1 MSKNRI
7 YLDHAATTPLLPE
20 VRHYLS
26 DVMTHYYGN
35 PSSTHA
41 EGRASRS
48 LIEESRKVIAKHLGC
63 NTSELFFTSSGSE
76 SNNLILKG
84 AVSKLG
90 VRRII
95 STKIEHSCCLQTFN
109 WLQTHKNVKLDF
121 LSVDTHGHIHMDE
134 LEDLLKKEEGRTLV
148 SLMHVNNELGTQ
160 LDLNLIGQ
168 LCKSYNALFHSDT
181 VQGIGFA
188 KYDLLTLPVDFL
200 SGSAHKFYAPKG
212 CGFVYIRNTHL
223 LEPQVHGGSQER
235 NMRAGTE
242 NLYGIAAMSFALD
255 LCYQQFDSRMQ
266 SLNELKS
273 RFIKGLFEIVP
284 GAEFNSPETF
294 CSPKIANIQFPWYE
308 GNELMNILFDIEGLS
323 VSAGSAC
330 SSGTEKGSH
339 VISEIRPEHSGKAV
353 RFSFAHF
360 TKPEEIDRSLEIVAH
375 CLKGKYS

>member
-20 VRHYLS
+20 VRHYLTDLMS
-26 DVMTHYYGN
+26 QYYGN

-48 LIEESRKVIAKHLGC
+48 LIEESRKAISRHIGC

-76 SNNLILKG
+76 SNNLILKS
-84 AVSKLG
+84 AVSTMG

-109 WLQTHKNVKLDF
+109 WLKSNQNVSLEF
-121 LSVDTHGHIHMDE
+121 LTVDAHGRIQLDE
-134 LEDLLKKEEGRTLV
+134 LESLLKQDKGQTLV
-148 SLMHVNNELGTQ
+148 SLMHVNNELGTE
-160 LDLNLIGQ
+160 LDLTKIVP
-168 LCKSYNALFHSDT
+168 LCKTYNALFHSDT

-188 KYDLLTLPVDFL
+188 RYDLQSLPIDFI

-212 CGFVYIRNTHL
+212 CGFVYIRSQHQ
-223 LEPQVHGGSQER
+223 LEPLVHGGAQER

-242 NLYGIAAMSFALD
+242 NLYGIASMSYALD
-255 LCYQQFDSRMQ
+255 LCYQHFDERMET
-266 SLNELKS
+266 LNHLKS
-273 RFIKGLFEIVP
+273 HFLKQLFEIVP
-284 GAEFNSPETF
+284 GIELNSPSSF

-360 TKPEEIDRSLEIVAH
+360 TKLEEIDRALEIVAH
-375 CLKGKYS
+375 CLKGKYA